1 MRLRCNSCGVFVFLS
16 LSSVAWAD
24 FSDIIPSSFG
34 ETLYR
39 PRGTPT
45 PTPTPSTITTPST
58 STSTSAPAT
67 MPVVPAAPAP
77 IAPNAI
83 PAPVPSGGSTASD
96 KVFGDVKHDTSA
108 PVSIVHS
115 DEFRGSR
122 DKGVFVLNGKVSV
135 AQETLTL
142 NASKI
147 SMFTEQGLTKPNR
160 ILSEKDC
167 HLLKMVKPD
176 GSDKIQAWSQD
187 MEYNLTTGK
196 VRFIKDA
203 RVVRGKDCNLQG
215 DILEYDMN
223 DGTVSGRAIRG
234 SCAAIGAAAPKTK

>member
-1 MRLRCNSCGVFVFLS
+1 MKMRYSGCGVFILLS
-16 LSSVAWAD
+16 MCSNAFAD
-24 FSDIIPSSFG
+24 FSDTIPSSFG
-34 ETLYR
+34 ENLYR
-39 PRGTPT
+39 APATPT
-45 PTPTPSTITTPST
+45 PQATPSA
-58 STSTSAPAT
+58 SAPNTGAPSASPASPSNSSSKTSNTVGAT
-67 MPVVPAAPAP
+67 PGTTVE
-77 IAPNAI
+77 NQ
-83 PAPVPSGGSTASD
+83 SSE
-96 KVFGDVKHDTSA
+96 KVFGDVKHDTRA

-122 DKGVFVLNGKVSV
+122 DKGVFYLIGKVVV

-160 ILSEKDC
+160 IFAEQNC
-167 HLLKMVKPD
+167 HLLKIVKPD

-187 MEYNLTTGK
+187 MEYNLATGK
-196 VRFIKDA
+196 VRFIKNA

-223 DGTVSGRAIRG
+223 DGTISGRAIRG
-234 SCAAIGAAAPKTK
+234 SCAAFGATSPKTK